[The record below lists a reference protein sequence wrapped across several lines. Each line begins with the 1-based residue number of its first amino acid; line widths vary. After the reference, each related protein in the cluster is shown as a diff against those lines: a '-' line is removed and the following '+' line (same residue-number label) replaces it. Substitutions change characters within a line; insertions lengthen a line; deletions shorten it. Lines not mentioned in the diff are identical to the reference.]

1 MTTQKEKSHALDVP
15 PKLQQLP
22 GRSSNKLQGRLY
34 SNAGRGYD
42 RESLQKMSAKG
53 GRTLVASQ
61 EKDQNQDKEKNVV
74 GAEAVVSHTTAIHEN
89 NKSNSDI
96 KKYLSGALLFLAG
109 IVVGNVVIPL
119 FTASENL
126 VVTDHLV
133 GTEKVPV
140 QEGNNAANNSIESEI
155 TSITPITPITSSGTE
170 EEAGCSIADL
180 SDATKGCS
188 AVTSIDSITSEVSIE
203 GKEGCSITALSN
215 TSKGCSVDAGTNNS
229 TNSDSGITNLSN
241 LK

>member
-1 MTTQKEKSHALDVP
+1 MTTQKEKGHALDVP

-34 SNAGRGYD
+34 SNAGRGCD
-42 RESLQKMSAKG
+42 RGSLQKMSAEG

-61 EKDQNQDKEKNVV
+61 EKDQDQNRKQNQDKEKNVV

-119 FTASENL
+119 FT
-126 VVTDHLV
+126 TDQLA
-133 GTEKVPV
+133 GTEKAPM
-140 QEGNNAANNSIESEI
+140 QEGNNTANNSIESEI
-155 TSITPITPITSSGTE
+155 TSITPITSSGTE

-203 GKEGCSITALSN
+203 EKEGCSITALSN
-215 TSKGCSVDAGTNNS
+215 ASKGCSVDAGTNNS

>member
-1 MTTQKEKSHALDVP
+1 MTTQKEKGHALDVP

-42 RESLQKMSAKG
+42 RGSLQKMSAEG

-61 EKDQNQDKEKNVV
+61 EKDQDQNRKQNQDKEKNVV

-119 FTASENL
+119 FT
-126 VVTDHLV
+126 TDQLA
-133 GTEKVPV
+133 GTEKAPM
-140 QEGNNAANNSIESEI
+140 QEGNNTANNSIESEI
-155 TSITPITPITSSGTE
+155 TSITPITSSGTE

-203 GKEGCSITALSN
+203 EKEGCSITALSN
-215 TSKGCSVDAGTNNS
+215 ASKGCSVDAGTNNS

>member
-1 MTTQKEKSHALDVP
+1 MTTQKEKGHALDVP

-42 RESLQKMSAKG
+42 RESLQKMSAEG

-61 EKDQNQDKEKNVV
+61 EKDQGQNQDKEKNVV
-74 GAEAVVSHTTAIHEN
+74 SAEAVVSHATARHEN
-89 NKSNSDI
+89 NNSSSSI

-119 FTASENL
+119 FTVSENL
-126 VVTDHLV
+126 VITDRSV
-133 GTEKVPV
+133 STEKVPV
-140 QEGNNAANNSIESEI
+140 EEGNNAANHSIESEI
-155 TSITPITPITSSGTE
+155 TSITPITSSGTE
-170 EEAGCSIADL
+170 EEVGCSIADL
-180 SDATKGCS
+180 SDDTKGCS
-188 AVTSIDSITSEVSIE
+188 AVTNIDSITSEVSIE
-203 GKEGCSITALSN
+203 GKEGCSITALSSA
-215 TSKGCSVDAGTNNS
+215 SKGCSADFGTNNS
-229 TNSDSGITNLSN
+229 TNSASGITNLSN